1 MGTSGALMGRSPD
14 SNRRTAARLFVAVVI
29 ALALPGC
36 QTTQPG
42 DTTGTLGPAA
52 GRHRAGP
59 SAAGVSERYRANP
72 KDPGIAIRYA
82 QALRESGRQWEAV
95 AVLERAALHNARHS
109 ALLGAYG
116 CALAEAG
123 DYQHAF
129 EVFGRAHGT
138 DQPDWRILS
147 AQGAVLDAMGRHEE
161 AQRYYGTALRMAP
174 SEPSVLSN
182 LGLSYALAKDLVRAE
197 TTLRQAAT
205 RSQRDLG
212 IRQNLALIMSLHGR
226 SSEVEGVSASPRG
239 DQPATAALRELLA
252 RQNGWTEEGQSDKPQ
267 IRAEGT

>member
-1 MGTSGALMGRSPD
+1 MGVRSFAAQRSPPD
-14 SNRRTAARLFVAVVI
+14 GGGVVEGPTPVAR
-29 ALALPGC
+29 P
-36 QTTQPG
+36 
-42 DTTGTLGPAA
+42 TLTP
-52 GRHRAGP
+52 HRCEP
-59 SAAGVSERYRANP
+59 AGVRTRNARRCDDPLRLRVAFDSRAA
-72 KDPGIAIRYA
+72 KETHGIGRYA
-82 QALRESGRQWEAV
+82 RCLLQALRESGRQWEAV
-95 AVLERAALHNARHS
+95 AVLELAALHNALHS

-212 IRQNLALIMSLHGR
+212 IRQNLALIMSLQGR

-252 RQNGWTEEGQSDKPQ
+252 RQNGWTEERQSDKPQ